1 MDYDSSTKFISSL
14 AKFLQSL
21 CNGYVEF
28 DSGVQVIGHLY
39 LSVDTGKTIDYILN
53 EKVCK
58 TDENSVT
65 FISNSFHAQP
75 AERPKAQ
82 GKKIIEKDSKPEDA
96 NDNQTSLPEP
106 KSTNFGTLPTRG
118 AQNSPHSQNFK
129 RAFSPSSKRT
139 KDGSS
144 PSKLGRLSPKHK
156 KNRTESLDQN
166 VSSQISN
173 PASENSISSQP
184 SPTTD
189 GITAPISAQSTEA
202 VHGSQ
207 YTDSYQQNFFQ
218 TGEDDNSMVDESE
231 ERDIKPSID
240 TDVTFIKEEFAPS
253 SCSQSS
259 NQNRDRTHGEDSS
272 AYYHS
277 NQTFPASF
285 AGQTGFGGT
294 VRTNFNSSSERSSL
308 YPGSSQLEAE
318 NSGDPSAFKLQCHV
332 SSAANVSVDEVY
344 DLLGHYGQATC
355 LWCSHK
361 CNHQEL
367 FRKHVR
373 IHHEGV
379 QPIICTNCWHV
390 CADYDSFVTHCSHK
404 ESKGKNSKQK
414 EKTRKT
420 AKKSK
425 SAPVGIPFECRKCK
439 KHFRQ
444 SCSLFR
450 HRWKC
455 EGTRSIVCSMCDSVF
470 YRSDHFK
477 RHMITAHSFKSPHKL

>member
-318 NSGDPSAFKLQCHV
+318 NSGDPSAILDEHNLEQILAFTTEVSNLMV
-332 SSAANVSVDEVY
+332 SSQS
-344 DLLGHYGQATC
+344 
-355 LWCSHK
+355 
-361 CNHQEL
+361 
-367 FRKHVR
+367 
-373 IHHEGV
+373 
-379 QPIICTNCWHV
+379 
-390 CADYDSFVTHCSHK
+390 DSI
-404 ESKGKNSKQK
+404 GN
-414 EKTRKT
+414 KTF
-420 AKKSK
+420 SCHLC
-425 SAPVGIPFECRKCK
+425 G
-439 KHFRQ
+439 KHFRVKHQ
-444 SCSLFR
+444 YIGHLNTHMNRKPFNCEFCDKAFAYATNLSR
-450 HRWKC
+450 HRRTC
-455 EGTRSIVCSMCDSVF
+455 ENNPHNSILLSSARIAV
-470 YRSDHFK
+470 HFPD
-477 RHMITAHSFKSPHKL
+477 AESQ

>member
-318 NSGDPSAFKLQCHV
+318 NSGDPSEMSQQHWFGISGFK
-332 SSAANVSVDEVY
+332 SSSIR
-344 DLLGHYGQATC
+344 G
-355 LWCSHK
+355 
-361 CNHQEL
+361 
-367 FRKHVR
+367 
-373 IHHEGV
+373 
-379 QPIICTNCWHV
+379 
-390 CADYDSFVTHCSHK
+390 
-404 ESKGKNSKQK
+404 GKQMIGN
-414 EKTRKT
+414 
-420 AKKSK
+420 
-425 SAPVGIPFECRKCK
+425 
-439 KHFRQ
+439 
-444 SCSLFR
+444 
-450 HRWKC
+450 
-455 EGTRSIVCSMCDSVF
+455 IVCGLCEKRFPSRRSLNGHMNSSHLHQKPYQCEWCDKSF
-470 YRSDHFK
+470 AHQTSLHFHK
-477 RHMITAHSFKSPHKL
+477 RLCQPKLKNTS

>member
-318 NSGDPSAFKLQCHV
+318 NSGDPSALTLMKSPWRKYSPVKRAWFSSNQHRLSCEICHKTFITTRDYIGHKN
-332 SSAANVSVDEVY
+332 ARHLNVKPYLCHFCGNGFAYKRSVDFHQKN
-344 DLLGHYGQATC
+344 G
-355 LWCSHK
+355 K
-361 CNHQEL
+361 CPAMVKVEY
-367 FRKHVR
+367 F
-373 IHHEGV
+373 
-379 QPIICTNCWHV
+379 
-390 CADYDSFVTHCSHK
+390 
-404 ESKGKNSKQK
+404 
-414 EKTRKT
+414 
-420 AKKSK
+420 
-425 SAPVGIPFECRKCK
+425 
-439 KHFRQ
+439 
-444 SCSLFR
+444 
-450 HRWKC
+450 
-455 EGTRSIVCSMCDSVF
+455 
-470 YRSDHFK
+470 
-477 RHMITAHSFKSPHKL
+477 

>member
-318 NSGDPSAFKLQCHV
+318 NSGDPSALSRTRHLLNFPYRCDV
-332 SSAANVSVDEVY
+332 CSAGFNYPQNLSR
-344 DLLGHYGQATC
+344 HKR
-355 LWCSHK
+355 CSHGLGDNK
-361 CNHQEL
+361 QVYFCHTCCIC
-367 FRKHVR
+367 FSRKDV
-373 IHHEGV
+373 
-379 QPIICTNCWHV
+379 
-390 CADYDSFVTHCSHK
+390 Y
-404 ESKGKNSKQK
+404 
-414 EKTRKT
+414 
-420 AKKSK
+420 
-425 SAPVGIPFECRKCK
+425 K
-439 KHFRQ
+439 KHLQAQ
-444 SCSLFR
+444 SHVF
-450 HRWKC
+450 K
-455 EGTRSIVCSMCDSVF
+455 ENESV
-470 YRSDHFK
+470 RLEEISKDD
-477 RHMITAHSFKSPHKL
+477 RDVTLGLSV

>member
-318 NSGDPSAFKLQCHV
+318 NSGDPSGSILSSHEV
-332 SSAANVSVDEVY
+332 SPEIQSLYKSWSKNLPQAKRKYQSYKNFACSFCQKCFSTQR
-344 DLLGHYGQATC
+344 DLEGHMNSRH
-355 LWCSHK
+355 LNK
-361 CNHQEL
+361 KP
-367 FRKHVR
+367 F
-373 IHHEGV
+373 
-379 QPIICTNCWHV
+379 V
-390 CADYDSFVTHCSHK
+390 C
-404 ESKGKNSKQK
+404 E
-414 EKTRKT
+414 
-420 AKKSK
+420 
-425 SAPVGIPFECRKCK
+425 KCK
-439 KHFRQ
+439 KKF
-444 SCSLFR
+444 S
-450 HRWKC
+450 HR
-455 EGTRSIVCSMCDSVF
+455 TSFNS
-470 YRSDHFK
+470 HK
-477 RHMITAHSFKSPHKL
+477 RICLPF

>member
-318 NSGDPSAFKLQCHV
+318 NSGDPSGDFLETSLMFGYIQPRSAQLCGPGAKSTSQNNQC
-332 SSAANVSVDEVY
+332 NVC
-344 DLLGHYGQATC
+344 GKIFT
-355 LWCSHK
+355 
-361 CNHQEL
+361 
-367 FRKHVR
+367 
-373 IHHEGV
+373 I
-379 QPIICTNCWHV
+379 
-390 CADYDSFVTHCSHK
+390 
-404 ESKGKNSKQK
+404 KGN
-414 EKTRKT
+414 
-420 AKKSK
+420 
-425 SAPVGIPFECRKCK
+425 
-439 KHFRQ
+439 
-444 SCSLFR
+444 LDR

-455 EGTRSIVCSMCDSVF
+455 LDLRQQPCPYCHRVF
-470 YRSDHFK
+470 HRRDNLKTHLAKCGMASN
-477 RHMITAHSFKSPHKL
+477 T

>member
-318 NSGDPSAFKLQCHV
+318 NSGDPSATLVFQGITDDLKFRNPFRFRAFRSKIMCHYCGKKYTSRRDLQGHLNVVHLKLKPFVCCHCGKAF
-332 SSAANVSVDEVY
+332 SYNQHLHAHS
-344 DLLGHYGQATC
+344 
-355 LWCSHK
+355 K
-361 CNHQEL
+361 
-367 FRKHVR
+367 
-373 IHHEGV
+373 
-379 QPIICTNCWHV
+379 IC
-390 CADYDSFVTHCSHK
+390 
-404 ESKGKNSKQK
+404 
-414 EKTRKT
+414 
-420 AKKSK
+420 
-425 SAPVGIPFECRKCK
+425 
-439 KHFRQ
+439 
-444 SCSLFR
+444 
-450 HRWKC
+450 
-455 EGTRSIVCSMCDSVF
+455 
-470 YRSDHFK
+470 
-477 RHMITAHSFKSPHKL
+477 AHSFGPYLTNL

>member
-318 NSGDPSAFKLQCHV
+318 NSGDPSGHDSANRPSCYRSFPGRVLSKSSSGKLACPECGTFFRRKDNLRVHLRNKH
-332 SSAANVSVDEVY
+332 NVGNPTVCPGCDMYFRSY
-344 DLLGHYGQATC
+344 LKLN
-355 LWCSHK
+355 
-361 CNHQEL
+361 NHT
-367 FRKHVR
+367 R
-373 IHHEGV
+373 
-379 QPIICTNCWHV
+379 V
-390 CADYDSFVTHCSHK
+390 CPMFQGKLK
-404 ESKGKNSKQK
+404 ETTPKKQK
-414 EKTRKT
+414 MT
-420 AKKSK
+420 
-425 SAPVGIPFECRKCK
+425 F
-439 KHFRQ
+439 
-444 SCSLFR
+444 L
-450 HRWKC
+450 
-455 EGTRSIVCSMCDSVF
+455 
-470 YRSDHFK
+470 
-477 RHMITAHSFKSPHKL
+477 

>member
-318 NSGDPSAFKLQCHV
+318 NSGDPSEYLHEEWQHL
-332 SSAANVSVDEVY
+332 SS
-344 DLLGHYGQATC
+344 
-355 LWCSHK
+355 
-361 CNHQEL
+361 
-367 FRKHVR
+367 
-373 IHHEGV
+373 
-379 QPIICTNCWHV
+379 
-390 CADYDSFVTHCSHK
+390 
-404 ESKGKNSKQK
+404 NSKEIYMSTKIQGYK
-414 EKTRKT
+414 KT
-420 AKKSK
+420 
-425 SAPVGIPFECRKCK
+425 
-439 KHFRQ
+439 
-444 SCSLFR
+444 
-450 HRWKC
+450 
-455 EGTRSIVCSMCDSVF
+455 SIVCELCQKTFASRRLLSGHMNSKHLKAKPYVCPHCSKGFSYKTSLDYHLKTCQPVF
-470 YRSDHFK
+470 VSLY
-477 RHMITAHSFKSPHKL
+477 A

>member
-318 NSGDPSAFKLQCHV
+318 NSGDPSETSQRVLQTGQGVSFPASNLNYKHSCSFCGKKFNNRSDCVGHV
-332 SSAANVSVDEVY
+332 NSVHLNTKPFICKY
-344 DLLGHYGQATC
+344 CTMSYSYKQSLNRHLL
-355 LWCSHK
+355 S
-361 CNHQEL
+361 
-367 FRKHVR
+367 
-373 IHHEGV
+373 
-379 QPIICTNCWHV
+379 
-390 CADYDSFVTHCSHK
+390 
-404 ESKGKNSKQK
+404 
-414 EKTRKT
+414 
-420 AKKSK
+420 
-425 SAPVGIPFECRKCK
+425 CK
-439 KHFRQ
+439 KHH
-444 SCSLFR
+444 L
-450 HRWKC
+450 
-455 EGTRSIVCSMCDSVF
+455 DS
-470 YRSDHFK
+470 S
-477 RHMITAHSFKSPHKL
+477 

>member
-318 NSGDPSAFKLQCHV
+318 NSGDPSDIIESLLKQDAVTFDQLGEKSSLDRNLRQYGV
-332 SSAANVSVDEVY
+332 SSFLCKPLQFKRY
-344 DLLGHYGQATC
+344 TC
-355 LWCSHK
+355 LKCS
-361 CNHQEL
+361 Q
-367 FRKHVR
+367 
-373 IHHEGV
+373 
-379 QPIICTNCWHV
+379 
-390 CADYDSFVTHCSHK
+390 SFSYPGNL
-404 ESKGKNSKQK
+404 S
-414 EKTRKT
+414 
-420 AKKSK
+420 
-425 SAPVGIPFECRKCK
+425 
-439 KHFRQ
+439 
-444 SCSLFR
+444 R
-450 HRWKC
+450 HRKAC
-455 EGTRSIVCSMCDSVF
+455 EGKFDIKCLYCEQVF
-470 YRSDHFK
+470 YRQDVLK
-477 RHMITAHSFKSPHKL
+477 MHMRSKHGIVCV

>member
-318 NSGDPSAFKLQCHV
+318 NSGDPSVDLNQDFNTSTLWTANSLKTLRSGFSCQHCGKLCISRRDLYGHTNAVHLKIKPFICQLCGRGFSYNRNLHV
-332 SSAANVSVDEVY
+332 
-344 DLLGHYGQATC
+344 
-355 LWCSHK
+355 HK
-361 CNHQEL
+361 KVCPAL
-367 FRKHVR
+367 F
-373 IHHEGV
+373 
-379 QPIICTNCWHV
+379 T
-390 CADYDSFVTHCSHK
+390 
-404 ESKGKNSKQK
+404 
-414 EKTRKT
+414 
-420 AKKSK
+420 
-425 SAPVGIPFECRKCK
+425 
-439 KHFRQ
+439 
-444 SCSLFR
+444 
-450 HRWKC
+450 
-455 EGTRSIVCSMCDSVF
+455 
-470 YRSDHFK
+470 
-477 RHMITAHSFKSPHKL
+477 PH